1 MINKA
6 RNVQAPVIPW
16 AAGVC
21 INKGDCGSSVV
32 DTILELS
39 VVLAMVV
46 VAVVRGLP
54 AVEII
59 LVVSLLVTDVVESL
73 MLAIVKM
80 M

>member
-46 VAVVRGLP
+46 VAVVRGL
-54 AVEII
+54 AAEII
-59 LVVSLLVTDVVESL
+59 LVVSLLVTTVVVSL
-73 MLAIVKM
+73 MLAIIKM

>member
-39 VVLAMVV
+39 VVLAMAVV
-46 VAVVRGLP
+46 VVVRGLP
-54 AVEII
+54 AEII
-59 LVVSLLVTDVVESL
+59 LVVPLLVTAVVVSL
-73 MLAIVKM
+73 RLAMVKM

>member
-1 MINKA
+1 MLNIA
-6 RNVQAPVIPW
+6 GYVQAPGIPW
-16 AAGVC
+16 AAGVS
-21 INKGDCGSSVV
+21 IKKGDCGSSVV

-39 VVLAMVV
+39 VVVAMVV
-46 VAVVRGLP
+46 GAVVRGLP

>member
-21 INKGDCGSSVV
+21 INNGDCGSSVV

-54 AVEII
+54 AEII
-59 LVVSLLVTDVVESL
+59 LVVSLLVTTVVVSL
-73 MLAIVKM
+73 MLAIIKM